1 MGVPGNRRAYS
12 PEELAFIEHE
22 CVTRGT
28 ECDPKHVRDI
38 NRRFHGGAPI
48 RTIEG
53 VRAKRQKEGWK
64 LNKAPDATPA
74 HPVVEKE
81 QEVTR
86 REDAD
91 GVDLLAIGRRIT
103 TVDELVQYAK
113 IDLAKYEIH
122 QPEATAWDVTVSDPA
137 TGKTKTIQNHRI
149 HVKARLKAGLS
160 TLEQVEALLA
170 GAFATRKPVA
180 VKAPKYAKS
189 DILQAVVIADPH
201 VGKYAWDHETGHGDY
216 DIGIAT
222 RLLRDGAAELLEW
235 GDREGAGRR
244 AIYCLGDVVHYDTP
258 LGQTTGGTALDRD
271 GRIEKMLE
279 EAMRTLFD
287 IVESAAK
294 RGPVDVVLVPGNH
307 DAVLTVAMRQIL
319 SAYFRKDRRVT
330 VDTRGTTRKYV
341 THGKCLIGLAHG
353 DKAQKKL
360 GELMAAEAREAWGT
374 ALCREIHHGHKHS
387 EALVTTVAGV
397 TIRQHPALC
406 PPDGW
411 HAAEGYVG
419 APRAMDAYLYHAD
432 GYLLGTRRSTVRSG

>member
-1 MGVPGNRRAYS
+1 MPVRRDRVKWS
-12 PEELAFIEHE
+12 DEELAFLRRVTEDEGRELNAGIAREH
-22 CVTRGT
+22 
-28 ECDPKHVRDI
+28 
-38 NRRFHGGAPI
+38 NAAFHGGAPVRSLDALRVV
-48 RTIEG
+48 RT
-53 VRAKRQKEGWK
+53 KHGWK
-64 LNKAPDATPA
+64 LNRNPVPSDPTP
-74 HPVVEKE
+74 EKE
-81 QEVTR
+81 QEVKR
-86 REDAD
+86 VEREGEIDF
-91 GVDLLAIGRRIT
+91 LAVGRKIRT
-103 TVDELVQYAK
+103 LDELIAHVK
-113 IDLAKYEIH
+113 LDTAKYEVH
-122 QPEATAWDVTVSDPA
+122 QPEATSWDTTTRNPDTGKPVTV
-137 TGKTKTIQNHRI
+137 QNHRI
-149 HVKARLKAGLS
+149 AFKARLKAGLS
-160 TLEQVEALLA
+160 SLEQVEALLA
-170 GAFATRKPVA
+170 GAFAKRKPVA

-189 DILQAVVIADPH
+189 DILQGVVIADPH
-201 VGKYAWDHETGHGDY
+201 IGKYAWDHETGHGDY

-287 IVESAAK
+287 IVDSAAR

-387 EALVTTVAGV
+387 EALVTTMAGV